1 MKNTRI
7 HLSFFVLVL
16 LIAAAL
22 TCTACT
28 PVPTYNPTEANI
40 TSRTEL
46 GTGAKTVTFLAV
58 DKDNNAA
65 MFVIRTD
72 AEYLSGALEE
82 HGLISG
88 YEGPYGLTVETVNGA
103 TLDFNGGTA
112 YWAVYDGDTYAN
124 YGVDGLAIVDG
135 GCYSLVHTVWVG

>member
-1 MKNTRI
+1 MKNTKI
-7 HLSFFVLVL
+7 LSFSVLVL

-22 TCTACT
+22 TCTACG
-28 PVPTYNPTEANI
+28 PTYNPTEANI

-46 GTGAKTVTFLAV
+46 GEGAKTVTFLAV

-65 MFVIRTD
+65 MFTIHTD
-72 AEYLSGALEE
+72 AEYLRGALEP

-88 YEGPYGLTVETVNGA
+88 YESQYGLTVETVNGV
-103 TLDFNGGTA
+103 TLDFDGGTA

-124 YGVDGLAIVDG
+124 YGVDTLPIVDG